1 MNEKFEQIIDI
12 GNIVTN
18 IVTSNILIAD
28 HFMPIYFCDKMKLSD
43 NLVLQKKTSFPKLVE
58 IRLGDKFNEA
68 TN

>member
-1 MNEKFEQIIDI
+1 MNEKVEQIINI

-18 IVTSNILIAD
+18 IVTSNILLAD
-28 HFMPIYFCDKMKLSD
+28 HFMPIYFCEKMKMSVT
-43 NLVLQKKTSFPKLVE
+43 LVLQKKTSFPKLVE